1 MSSVRFGECS
11 FGINMSIR
19 SRLKSK
25 SGRDKTACL
34 SADMVVVH
42 EPPSAWNATLNLG
55 VEPVQI
61 LILISHA
68 ILSRLSISRRSYQ
81 GKTSTGNFRSSL
93 SLFLVRFRSSCCDK
107 KRGRRVFN
115 IFKWLIELIKFL
127 PRLCERS
134 SLPLW

>member
-19 SRLKSK
+19 SRLESK

-34 SADMVVVH
+34 SADMLVVH

-61 LILISHA
+61 LILIS
-68 ILSRLSISRRSYQ
+68 RRY
-81 GKTSTGNFRSSL
+81 
-93 SLFLVRFRSSCCDK
+93 
-107 KRGRRVFN
+107 
-115 IFKWLIELIKFL
+115 FKPIIDQPSVL
-127 PRLCERS
+127 PG
-134 SLPLW
+134 